1 MSTVATQWKSDSTF
15 KIEPRQD
22 GFKPYEHQSA
32 AWDALDKHFA
42 SKHAGVLVVPT
53 GGGKTAIAGRWL
65 LQHHLAK
72 GGRVLWLAH
81 RRSLLRQ
88 AFAAFAEGAHL
99 AASPERAR
107 DTLSFIIVSSTDKS
121 WSNVAPDHDVVF
133 SSVQSAVRERSFCF
147 LDQMVRQSP
156 KGLFV
161 VVDEAHHAAA
171 RSYQKVVLEE
181 LKKRLHCPVL
191 GLTATPVRMDADDEK
206 RMWNLFESVVYQID
220 KKTLINKKILADTAV
235 ETVKTGIEV
244 EKEFTDADR
253 AHLQKFGELSDA
265 VLERLAKH
273 APRNKIIV
281 DQYKKKSAEYGST
294 IVFAADTLHARTL
307 ADEFKRAKIDADYV
321 DYTRGDSQSVMEAY
335 RDKGKPQ
342 VIVNVEMLTEGFDAP
357 RTRTVFIA
365 RPTRSEALV
374 AQMIGRAL
382 RGTLAGGNDL
392 AHLVT
397 FVDTW
402 KDFQVVDTEYV
413 VNLGEVGPQAALPN
427 VAVHIVHISN
437 ELLQEAYRLVQSNL
451 RGVFMGLHQCLPH
464 SWYVWEQELEDD
476 IQRRLVLVFDNQK
489 DGFARLDA
497 DFADSSK
504 IPELSEAFGRELVR
518 RYFGDAPDPLPRW
531 TDILSLLE
539 ARKGKLDVQSY
550 TFEEKKAFDPRALAN
565 RFYDENVAP
574 QEQLAQLQKVFDES
588 SVCKLVYRSDF
599 KAFYDEVQDAFKD
612 RLGPPAPKLP
622 PTVVESLPRK
632 ALGKWPDGEKGYSL
646 IELRD
651 AVLACPK
658 HFPKGAPVIGDLAFS
673 KRPLSNLFGYF
684 RYSDRAVVINSVLD
698 SPDIPRFVLE
708 FLLFHELLHAD
719 MPSAGHN
726 GDFRRREHRFV
737 PSEAAAT
744 EARAKGFTPG
754 DGPEA
759 WRVLADQFLDTI
771 TRYFDVPR
779 MGM

>member
-1 MSTVATQWKSDSTF
+1 MTAAAFQWKPDCTF
-15 KIEPRQD
+15 KIESRQD
-22 GFKPYEHQSA
+22 GFKPYEHQAA

-42 SKHAGVLVVPT
+42 DRHAGVLVVPT
-53 GGGKTAIAGRWL
+53 GGGKTAIAARWL

-88 AFAAFAEGAHL
+88 AFRAFAEASHL
-99 AASPERAR
+99 AASPERPR
-107 DTLSFIIVSSTDKS
+107 DTLSMIVVSSVDRS
-121 WSNVAPDHDVVF
+121 WSNVAADHDVVF
-133 SSVQSAVRERSFCF
+133 SSVQSAVGERSFAF
-147 LDQMVRQSP
+147 LDAMAKQSP

-171 RSYQKVVLEE
+171 RSYQKVVMEE

-220 KKTLINKKILADTAV
+220 KKTLISLKILADTAV
-235 ETVKTGIEV
+235 ETIKTGIEV
-244 EKEFTDADR
+244 EKEFTEADR

-281 DQYKKKSAEYGST
+281 DQYKKKADEYGNT

-307 ADEFKRAKIDADYV
+307 SDEFCKAGIDADYV
-321 DYTRGDSQSVMEAY
+321 DYTRGDSQTIMEAY
-335 RDKGKPQ
+335 KDGGKPR
-342 VIVNVEMLTEGFDAP
+342 VLVNVEMLTEGFDAP

-382 RGTLAGGNDL
+382 RGTRAGGNEL

-402 KDFQVVDTEYV
+402 KDFQVVDTDYV
-413 VNLGEVGPQAALPN
+413 VHLGEVAPAPALEN
-427 VAVHIVHISN
+427 VPTQIVRISD
-437 ELLQEAYRLVQSNL
+437 ELLREAYKLVQSNL

-464 SWYVWEQELEDD
+464 GWYVWEQELEDD
-476 IQRRLVLVFDNQK
+476 IQRRLVLVFDNQREGY
-489 DGFARLDA
+489 DHLLA
-497 DFADSSK
+497 DFADAAK
-504 IPELSEAFGRELVR
+504 IPELTEAFGRELVR

-531 TDILSLLE
+531 TDVLALLA
-539 ARKGKLDVQSY
+539 ARKAKLEVQSY
-550 TFEEKKAFDPRALAN
+550 TFEEKRGFDPRVLAK
-565 RFYDENVAP
+565 RFFDENVPP
-574 QEQLAQLQKVFDES
+574 QEQSKELQKIFDETP
-588 SVCKLVYRSDF
+588 VCRLVYRQDKRQF
-599 KAFYDEVQDAFKD
+599 FDEVQDAFKD
-612 RLGPPAPKLP
+612 LLTPRTDPLP
-622 PTVVESLPRK
+622 PTVLDKLPRK
-632 ALGKWPDGEKGYSL
+632 ALAKWPEGSAGHSL

-651 AVLACPK
+651 AVIAQPK
-658 HFPKGAPVIGDLAFS
+658 HFPKGPPTIGDLTYS

-684 RYSDRAVVINSVLD
+684 RCSDRAIVINSVLD
-698 SPDIPRFVLE
+698 SPDVPRFVLE

-719 MPSAGHN
+719 MPSANHN
-726 GDFRRREHRFV
+726 SDFRRREHRFV
-737 PSEAAAT
+737 PSEAAVAD
-744 EARAKGFTPG
+744 ARSRGFEPG
-754 DGPEA
+754 SGPDA